1 MTKIVETIASKD
13 FTSAKNLV
21 NEKLQSIAERKMME
35 VKKMI
40 AAKKVVEQEQ
50 DFVIKHQTNDRRER
64 LKREITEETEELNED
79 KLGPWYKHDEEEY
92 AELNKSANKEKSDKL
107 KSKIKAGHD
116 KLAGPKGD
124 LPEETE
130 ELDEHGAA
138 NVMKMGRQKLVKVRI
153 RGGKIQRRK
162 KVSGVKG
169 MTIRGGKMIRMSP
182 AERRH
187 RKLGAR
193 KAKLKRRGK
202 MSMIKRKRKM
212 SMAKRHR
219 MGL

>member
-1 MTKIVETIASKD
+1 MTKIVETIANKD

-21 NEKLQSIAERKMME
+21 NEKLQSIAERKMCE

-50 DFVIKHQTNDRRER
+50 DFVIKHQSNDRRER
-64 LKREITEETEELNED
+64 LKREITEETQIDENEG
-79 KLGPWYKHDEEEY
+79 KLGGWYRHDPDEY
-92 AELNKSANKEKSDKL
+92 EQLNKSANKEKSDKL

-130 ELDEHGAA
+130 QIDEARF
-138 NVMKMGRQKLVKVRI
+138 KIVKARI
-153 RGGKIQRRK
+153 RGGKVQRRK
-162 KVSGVKG
+162 KVATQPG
-169 MTIRGGKMIRMSP
+169 MTFRGGKLIRMSP
-182 AERRH
+182 AERRK

-193 KAKLKRRGK
+193 KGKMKRRGK
-202 MSMIKRKRKM
+202 MAMIKRKRQM
-212 SMAKRHR
+212 SIRKRER
-219 MGL
+219 LGL

>member
-1 MTKIVETIASKD
+1 MTKIVETIANKD

-50 DFVIKHQTNDRRER
+50 DFVIKHQSNDRRER
-64 LKREITEETEELNED
+64 LKREITEETQIDENEG
-79 KLGPWYKHDEEEY
+79 KLGGWYRHDPDEY
-92 AELNKSANKEKSDKL
+92 EQLNKSANKEKSDKL

-130 ELDEHGAA
+130 QIDEARF
-138 NVMKMGRQKLVKVRI
+138 KEIGRAHV
-153 RGGKIQRRK
+153 
-162 KVSGVKG
+162 
-169 MTIRGGKMIRMSP
+169 
-182 AERRH
+182 
-187 RKLGAR
+187 
-193 KAKLKRRGK
+193 
-202 MSMIKRKRKM
+202 
-212 SMAKRHR
+212 
-219 MGL
+219 

>member
-1 MTKIVETIASKD
+1 MTKIVETIANKD

-64 LKREITEETEELNED
+64 LKREIT
-79 KLGPWYKHDEEEY
+79 
-92 AELNKSANKEKSDKL
+92 
-107 KSKIKAGHD
+107 
-116 KLAGPKGD
+116 
-124 LPEETE
+124 EETE

>member
-1 MTKIVETIASKD
+1 MTKIVETIANKD

-50 DFVIKHQTNDRRER
+50 DFVIKHQSNDRRER

-92 AELNKSANKEKSDKL
+92 SELNKSANKEKSDKL

-130 ELDEHGAA
+130 QIDEARFK
-138 NVMKMGRQKLVKVRI
+138 VVKARI
-153 RGGKIQRRK
+153 RGGKVQRRK
-162 KVSGVKG
+162 KVATQPG
-169 MTIRGGKMIRMSP
+169 MTFRGGKLIRMSP
-182 AERRH
+182 AERRK

-193 KAKLKRRGK
+193 KGKMKRRGK
-202 MSMIKRKRKM
+202 MAMIKRKRQM
-212 SMAKRHR
+212 SIRKRER
-219 MGL
+219 LGL

>member
-1 MTKIVETIASKD
+1 MTKIVETIANKD

-21 NEKLQSIAERKMME
+21 NEKLQSIAERKMCE

-50 DFVIKHQTNDRRER
+50 DFVIKHQSNDRRER
-64 LKREITEETEELNED
+64 LKREITEETQIDENEG
-79 KLGPWYKHDEEEY
+79 KLGGWYRHDPDEY
-92 AELNKSANKEKSDKL
+92 EQLNKSANKEKSDKL

-130 ELDEHGAA
+130 QIDEARF
-138 NVMKMGRQKLVKVRI
+138 KIVKARI
-153 RGGKIQRRK
+153 RGGKVQRRK
-162 KVSGVKG
+162 KVSTQPG
-169 MTIRGGKMIRMSP
+169 MTFRGGKLIRMSP
-182 AERRH
+182 AERRK

-193 KAKLKRRGK
+193 KGKMKRRGK
-202 MSMIKRKRKM
+202 MAMIKRKRQM
-212 SMAKRHR
+212 SIRKRER
-219 MGL
+219 LGL

>member
-1 MTKIVETIASKD
+1 MTKIVETIANKD

-21 NEKLQSIAERKMME
+21 NEKLQSIAERKMCE

-50 DFVIKHQTNDRRER
+50 GER
-64 LKREITEETEELNED
+64 LKREITEETQIDENEG
-79 KLGPWYKHDEEEY
+79 KLGGWYRHDPDEY
-92 AELNKSANKEKSDKL
+92 EQLNKSANKEKSDKL

-130 ELDEHGAA
+130 KLDEHGAA

-162 KVSGVKG
+162 KVSSVKG

-202 MSMIKRKRKM
+202 MAMIRRKRKM

>member
-1 MTKIVETIASKD
+1 MTKIVETIVNKD

-50 DFVIKHQTNDRRER
+50 DFR

-79 KLGPWYKHDEEEY
+79 KLGPWYRHDPDEY
-92 AELNKSANKEKSDKL
+92 EQLNKSANKEKSDKL

-130 ELDEHGAA
+130 KLDEHGAA

-153 RGGKIQRRK
+153 RGGKVQRRK
-162 KVSGVKG
+162 KVSSVKG
-169 MTIRGGKMIRMSP
+169 MTLRGGKMIRMSP

-202 MSMIKRKRKM
+202 MAMIRRKRKM